1 MRICIVEDDVSVISI
16 LEDIV
21 EREGLGTICGDGADD
36 GEADPEQILVLDP
49 DIVLIDLLMP
59 GKDGIQVVRELRE
72 QGAQAKFIMISQ
84 VSSKEMI
91 AKAYTAGVEFFIQKP
106 INIIEVRNVIRTVS
120 AQIENE
126 RALKAIRS
134 VFSAREA
141 PQQLAAVPERS
152 ERSRRRIKYILSQIG
167 MAGEKGSQDIQKM
180 CLYLQ
185 EQGQTASQMGVST
198 LCSHLSDSPRTM
210 EQRARRAVEK
220 GLSHIASLGAED
232 YNNELF
238 HHYASRLFSFPE
250 VRREMSYHQGKGGA
264 GGKVNLKL
272 FLDGLLILLEE
283 E

>member
-1 MRICIVEDDVSVISI
+1 MRIYIVEDDLSVISI

-21 EREGLGTICGDGADD
+21 EREGLGSLCGDTAEE
-36 GEADPEQILVLDP
+36 EADLEHILAVDP

-72 QGAQAKFIMISQ
+72 KGSQARFIMISQ

-106 INIIEVRNVIRTVS
+106 INIIEVRNVIRSVS
-120 AQIENE
+120 TQIEND

-134 VFSAREA
+134 VFTAREA
-141 PQQLAAVPERS
+141 APPPPARHDRE
-152 ERSRRRIKYILSQIG
+152 RRRIKYILSQLG
-167 MAGEKGSQDIQKM
+167 MAGEKGSRDILEM
-180 CLYLQ
+180 CLYLL
-185 EQGQTASQMGVST
+185 EEGKTASEMGMSA
-198 LCSHLSDSPRTM
+198 LCAALSDSPRTM

-220 GLSHIASLGAED
+220 GLSHVASLGVED

-238 HHYASRLFSFPE
+238 TRYAARLFSFPE
-250 VRREMSYHQGKGGA
+250 VRREMSYHQGKGA
-264 GGKVNLKL
+264 GGKVNLKI
-272 FLDGLLILLEE
+272 FLDGLLILTEE

>member
-1 MRICIVEDDVSVISI
+1 MRICIVEDDLSVISI

-21 EREGLGTICGDGADD
+21 EREGLGTLCGDASE
-36 GEADPEQILVLDP
+36 GEADLEQILALDP

-72 QGAQAKFIMISQ
+72 RHCQAKFIMISQ

-106 INIIEVRNVIRTVS
+106 INLIEVRNVIRTVS
-120 AQIENE
+120 TQIENE

-134 VFSAREA
+134 VFTQREA
-141 PQQLAAVPERS
+141 PQPPPVRNDRE
-152 ERSRRRIKYILSQIG
+152 RRRIKYILSQLG
-167 MAGEKGSQDIQKM
+167 MAGEKGSQDIQEM
-180 CLYLQ
+180 CLYLIA
-185 EQGQTASQMGVST
+185 QGKTASQIGVSP
-198 LCSHLSDSPRTM
+198 LCAKLSESPRTM

-238 HHYASRLFSFPE
+238 QHYAARLFPFPE

-264 GGKVNLKL
+264 GGKVNLKI
-272 FLDGLLILLEE
+272 FLDGLLILVEE